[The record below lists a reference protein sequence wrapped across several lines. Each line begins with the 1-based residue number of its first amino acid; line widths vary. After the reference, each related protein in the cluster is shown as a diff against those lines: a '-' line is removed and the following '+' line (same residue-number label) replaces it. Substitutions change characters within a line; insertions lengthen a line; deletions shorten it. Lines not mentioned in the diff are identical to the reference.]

1 VNETLTPDVNNTTTS
16 EKNNYSG
23 KPSSFNGDA
32 TQFSWWKRKMYSHI
46 IGIYDELWDIIVK
59 AVSFEVDDEGVMTDR
74 MIMIAILKK
83 I

>member
-1 VNETLTPDVNNTTTS
+1 
-16 EKNNYSG
+16 
-23 KPSSFNGDA
+23 
-32 TQFSWWKRKMYSHI
+32 MYSHI